1 MDITAAIKEYQAH
14 LRVERGLSVNT
25 LVSYDHDLREYC
37 AFLAERD
44 CRTLDAVTSEDVEAH
59 ITALRASGLSTT
71 TVERHLS
78 AIKGFHKFC
87 LRESLTAQYPLQ
99 IALRLK
105 RARKLP
111 DVLSIDQVG
120 RLLEACEPFGDDPLL
135 LRDRALLELLYS
147 SGLRESEI
155 CDLRLNDLNFD
166 EGILRVIGKGNKERL
181 VPVGSVAARW
191 VTRYLAQGREHLHP
205 RGGLPPVSDR
215 LFLTSK
221 GKPLYRQAVFTVVRD
236 AGLRVG
242 IEGLHPHTLRH
253 SFATHLLEG
262 GADLRVV
269 QELLGH
275 ADLSTTQI
283 YTHIDQSRLRE
294 DYLHAHPRAHIRRS
308 LY

>member
-1 MDITAAIKEYQAH
+1 MKLSAAVQEYEAH
-14 LRVERGLSVNT
+14 LRVERGLSGNT
-25 LVSYDHDLREYC
+25 LAAYGRDLRDYS
-37 AFLAERD
+37 AFLATRGHT
-44 CRTLDAVTSEDVEAH
+44 TLDTIAPADLEAH
-59 ITALRASGLSTT
+59 LSALRASGLSAS

-87 LRESLTAQYPLQ
+87 LRESLTTASPLR
-99 IALRLK
+99 ALPRLK

-111 DVLSIDQVG
+111 AVLSIDQVG
-120 RLLEACEPFGDDPLL
+120 RLLEACDPDAGPLS
-135 LRDRALLELLYS
+135 LRDRAMLELLYS
-147 SGLRESEI
+147 SGLRESEV
-155 CDLRLNDLNFD
+155 CDLKLDDLDFNED
-166 EGILRVIGKGNKERL
+166 MVRVIGKGNKERL
-181 VPVGSVAARW
+181 VPMGSVAARYLD
-191 VTRYLAQGREHLHP
+191 RYLKEARGQLHP
-205 RGGLPPVSDR
+205 KDSLPSSSDR
-215 LFLTSK
+215 VFLTSK

-236 AGLRVG
+236 AGRRIG

-294 DYLHAHPRAHIRRS
+294 DYLLAHPRARLRRT
-308 LY
+308 